1 MSAVAFTLQLL
12 PSTKLPEAARLLVV
26 KTDLLLL
33 DRPHPYSFAMS
44 DPSVL
49 RELVIVLTAT
59 IAIVFVFQKLR
70 LPNIVGFL
78 LAGVIIGPHGFQ
90 LIQSVGQVENL
101 AEIGV
106 VLLLFT
112 IGLEFSLETILS
124 VQRRVV
130 WAGLL
135 QVVLTTLVVLA
146 VACLLGASVEVG
158 LFYGFLVSL
167 SSTAI
172 VLRIYHDRGE
182 INSLQGRLASG
193 LLLFQDLCVVPMM
206 LLIPV
211 LAGSGKDSIFLI
223 VWVLAKSLIT
233 LVVIVWTARK
243 LLPRLLHQVAL
254 LRNREIFVLFVV
266 LVCFGTAW
274 LTSESGL
281 SLALGALVA
290 GLVISESELS
300 HQIVADILPLRDC
313 FSGIFFISVGM
324 LLNLGILSQDFRIA
338 LLELLLMIGIKS
350 LVLFGVFWWLYRSVR
365 LGVVLGLGLAQIGEF
380 SFVLAK
386 AGINFQLLSPADGQ
400 IFLAASILSMMATPF
415 LIHWSHAWAFG
426 FEGLFKDIGFNRSTS
441 GGANETPSATGHVI
455 VVGYGLN
462 GQNLARVLKEVGIP
476 YRVLEMDPDLVRSA
490 KAGGEPISF
499 GDGTRPE
506 LLQQVGIEK
515 ARVLVVAIS
524 DPAATARLVSQ
535 ARRLRT
541 DLYIIVRTRYVA
553 EIDHLYRLGANQV
566 IPEEFETSV
575 EIFARVLQEYHIPRN
590 VISLQVDLIRKEHYG
605 TLRGIQLQGKQLDAL
620 SQFLVGTTSDI
631 FSIIEKSPAIGR
643 SLEEINLPSRSG
655 VSVIAVVRDGKSYPN
670 VDNDFKLAV
679 GDMLVLLGGHKALDE
694 AAQILNPSRDNNAS

>member
-1 MSAVAFTLQLL
+1 
-12 PSTKLPEAARLLVV
+12 
-26 KTDLLLL
+26 
-33 DRPHPYSFAMS
+33 MS
-44 DPSVL
+44 DPHFL
-49 RELVIVLTAT
+49 RELIIVLTAT
-59 IAIVFVFQKLR
+59 IAIVFIFQKLR
-70 LPNIVGFL
+70 LPTIVGFL
-78 LAGVIIGPHGFQ
+78 LTGVIIGPHGFQ
-90 LIQSVGQVENL
+90 LIQSVDQVETL

-146 VACLLGASVEVG
+146 VARLLGASVEVG

-182 INSLQGRLASG
+182 IDSLQGRLASG

-206 LLIPV
+206 LLLPV
-211 LAGSGKDSIFLI
+211 LAGSGQDSIFLI

-233 LVVIVWTARK
+233 LVAIVWTARQ

-274 LTSESGL
+274 LTSETGL

-313 FSGIFFISVGM
+313 FSGIFFISIGM
-324 LLNLGILSQDFRIA
+324 LLNLGLLSQDFRIT

-350 LVLFGVFWWLYRSVR
+350 LVLFAVFWWLYRSIR

-386 AGINFQLLSPADGQ
+386 AGINFRLLSPADGQ

-415 LIHWSHAWAFG
+415 LIQWAHAWAFG
-426 FEGLFKDIGFNRSTS
+426 FEGLFNKDTVFNGSRS
-441 GGANETPSATGHVI
+441 GEAKETASATGHVI

-506 LLQQVGIEK
+506 ILQQVDIEK

-541 DLYIIVRTRYVA
+541 DLYIIVRTRYVV
-553 EIDHLYRLGANQV
+553 EIDRLYRLGANQV

-605 TLRGIQLQGKQLDAL
+605 TLRGIRLQGKQLDAL

-631 FSIIEKSPAIGR
+631 FSIVEASPAVGK
-643 SLEEINLPSRSG
+643 SLEEINLPLRSG

-670 VDNDFKLAV
+670 VGDDFKLAV
-679 GDMLVLLGGHKALDE
+679 GDMLVLLGGHKALDD
-694 AAQILNPSRDNNAS
+694 AAQILNPAGDSQS

>member
-1 MSAVAFTLQLL
+1 
-12 PSTKLPEAARLLVV
+12 
-26 KTDLLLL
+26 
-33 DRPHPYSFAMS
+33 MS
-44 DPSVL
+44 DPNFL

-59 IAIVFVFQKLR
+59 IAIVFIFQKLR

-78 LAGVIIGPHGFQ
+78 LTGVIIGPHGFQ
-90 LIQSVGQVENL
+90 LIQSVDQVETL

-146 VACLLGASVEVG
+146 VARLLGASVEVG

-172 VLRIYHDRGE
+172 VLRIYHDRGD

-206 LLIPV
+206 LLLPV
-211 LAGSGKDSIFLI
+211 LAGSGQDSIFLI

-233 LVVIVWTARK
+233 LVAIVWTARK

-313 FSGIFFISVGM
+313 FSGIFFISIGM
-324 LLNLGILSQDFRIA
+324 LLNLGLLSQDFRIT

-350 LVLFGVFWWLYRSVR
+350 TVLFAVFWWLYRSIR
-365 LGVVLGLGLAQIGEF
+365 LGVVLGLSLAQIGEF

-386 AGINFQLLSPADGQ
+386 AGINYKLLSPADGQ

-415 LIHWSHAWAFG
+415 LIQWAHAWAFG
-426 FEGLFKDIGFNRSTS
+426 FEGLFKDTGFNRSTS
-441 GGANETPSATGHVI
+441 GGAIETASATGHVI

-462 GQNLARVLKEVGIP
+462 GQNLARVLNEVGIP
-476 YRVLEMDPDLVRSA
+476 YRVLEMDPDLVLSA

-506 LLQQVGIEK
+506 ILQQVGIEK
-515 ARVLVVAIS
+515 ARILVVAIS

-553 EIDHLYRLGANQV
+553 EIDRLYRLGANQV

-605 TLRGIQLQGKQLDAL
+605 TLRGIRLQGKQLDAL

-631 FSIIEKSPAIGR
+631 FSIVEASSAIGK
-643 SLEEINLPSRSG
+643 SLEEINLPLRSG

-670 VDNDFKLAV
+670 VGNDFKLAV
-679 GDMLVLLGGHKALDE
+679 GDMLVLLGGHKALDD
-694 AAQILNPSRDNNAS
+694 AAQILNPAGDNQS

>member
-1 MSAVAFTLQLL
+1 
-12 PSTKLPEAARLLVV
+12 
-26 KTDLLLL
+26 
-33 DRPHPYSFAMS
+33 MS

-146 VACLLGASVEVG
+146 VARLLGASVEVG

-206 LLIPV
+206 LLLPV
-211 LAGSGKDSIFLI
+211 LAGSGQDSIFLI

-350 LVLFGVFWWLYRSVR
+350 LVLFAVFWWLYRSVR

-386 AGINFQLLSPADGQ
+386 AGINFKLLSPADGQ

-631 FSIIEKSPAIGR
+631 FSIIEKSPAVGK

-679 GDMLVLLGGHKALDE
+679 GDMLVLLGGHKALDD
-694 AAQILNPSRDNNAS
+694 AAQILNPSGDNNAS

>member
-1 MSAVAFTLQLL
+1 
-12 PSTKLPEAARLLVV
+12 
-26 KTDLLLL
+26 
-33 DRPHPYSFAMS
+33 MS
-44 DPSVL
+44 DPSFL

-206 LLIPV
+206 LLLPV
-211 LAGSGKDSIFLI
+211 LAGSGQDSIFLI

-350 LVLFGVFWWLYRSVR
+350 LVLFAVFWWLYRSVR

-506 LLQQVGIEK
+506 LLQQVGIAK

-631 FSIIEKSPAIGR
+631 FSIIEKSPAVGK

-679 GDMLVLLGGHKALDE
+679 GDMLVLLGGHKALDD
-694 AAQILNPSRDNNAS
+694 AAQILNPSGDNNAS

>member
-1 MSAVAFTLQLL
+1 
-12 PSTKLPEAARLLVV
+12 
-26 KTDLLLL
+26 
-33 DRPHPYSFAMS
+33 MS
-44 DPSVL
+44 DPSFL
-49 RELVIVLTAT
+49 RELIIVLTAT

-78 LAGVIIGPHGFQ
+78 LTGVIIGPHGFQ
-90 LIQSVGQVENL
+90 LIQSVDQVETL

-135 QVVLTTLVVLA
+135 QVALTTLVVLA
-146 VACLLGASVEVG
+146 VARLLGASVEVG
-158 LFYGFLVSL
+158 IFYGFLVSL

-206 LLIPV
+206 LLLPV
-211 LAGSGKDSIFLI
+211 LAGSGQDSIFLI

-233 LVVIVWTARK
+233 LVAIVWTARK

-274 LTSESGL
+274 LTSETGL

-313 FSGIFFISVGM
+313 FSGIFFISIGM
-324 LLNLGILSQDFRIA
+324 LLNLGLLSQDFRIT

-350 LVLFGVFWWLYRSVR
+350 MVLFAVFWWLYRSIR

-386 AGINFQLLSPADGQ
+386 AGMNYKLLSPADGQ

-415 LIHWSHAWAFG
+415 LIQWAHAWAFG
-426 FEGLFKDIGFNRSTS
+426 FEGLFKDTGFNRSTS
-441 GGANETPSATGHVI
+441 GGANETASATGHVI

-462 GQNLARVLKEVGIP
+462 GQNLARVLKEVSIP

-490 KAGGEPISF
+490 KADGEPISF

-506 LLQQVGIEK
+506 ILQQVGIET

-553 EIDHLYRLGANQV
+553 EIDRLYRLGANQV

-575 EIFARVLQEYHIPRN
+575 EIFAHVLQEYHVPRN
-590 VISLQVDLIRKEHYG
+590 VISLQVDLIRKAHYG
-605 TLRGIQLQGKQLDAL
+605 TLRGIRLQGKQLDAL

-631 FSIIEKSPAIGR
+631 FSIVEASPAVGK

-670 VDNDFKLAV
+670 VGNDFKLAV
-679 GDMLVLLGGHKALDE
+679 GDMLVLLGGHKALDD
-694 AAQILNPSRDNNAS
+694 AAQILKPAGDNQS

>member
-1 MSAVAFTLQLL
+1 
-12 PSTKLPEAARLLVV
+12 
-26 KTDLLLL
+26 
-33 DRPHPYSFAMS
+33 MS

-206 LLIPV
+206 LLLPV
-211 LAGSGKDSIFLI
+211 LAGSGQDSIFLI

-274 LTSESGL
+274 LTSETGL

-350 LVLFGVFWWLYRSVR
+350 LVLFAVFWWLYRSVR

-386 AGINFQLLSPADGQ
+386 AGIDFKLLSPADGQ
-400 IFLAASILSMMATPF
+400 IFLAASILSMIATPF

-441 GGANETPSATGHVI
+441 GGANETLSATGHVI

-631 FSIIEKSPAIGR
+631 FSIIEKSPAVGK

-679 GDMLVLLGGHKALDE
+679 GDMLVLLGGHKALDD
-694 AAQILNPSRDNNAS
+694 AAQILNPSGDNNVS

>member
-1 MSAVAFTLQLL
+1 
-12 PSTKLPEAARLLVV
+12 
-26 KTDLLLL
+26 
-33 DRPHPYSFAMS
+33 MS
-44 DPSVL
+44 DPNFL

-78 LAGVIIGPHGFQ
+78 LTGVIIGPHGFQ
-90 LIQSVGQVENL
+90 LIQSVDQVEIL

-135 QVVLTTLVVLA
+135 QVMLTTLVVLA
-146 VACLLGASVEVG
+146 VARLLGASVEVG

-206 LLIPV
+206 LLLPV
-211 LAGSGKDSIFLI
+211 LAGSGQDSIFLI

-233 LVVIVWTARK
+233 LVAIVWTARK

-266 LVCFGTAW
+266 LVCLGTAW
-274 LTSESGL
+274 LTSETGL

-313 FSGIFFISVGM
+313 FSGIFFISIGM
-324 LLNLGILSQDFRIA
+324 LLNLGLLSQDLRIT

-350 LVLFGVFWWLYRSVR
+350 LVLFAVFWWLYRSIR

-386 AGINFQLLSPADGQ
+386 AGINFKLLSPGDGQ

-415 LIHWSHAWAFG
+415 LIQWVHAWSFG
-426 FEGLFKDIGFNRSTS
+426 FEGLFKDTGFNRSTS
-441 GGANETPSATGHVI
+441 GGANETASATGHVI

-462 GQNLARVLKEVGIP
+462 GQNLARVLKEVSIP

-490 KAGGEPISF
+490 KAGGEPITF

-506 LLQQVGIEK
+506 ILQQVDIEK

-553 EIDHLYRLGANQV
+553 EIDRLYRLGANQV

-605 TLRGIQLQGKQLDAL
+605 TLRGIRLQGKQLDAL

-631 FSIIEKSPAIGR
+631 FSIVEASPAVGK
-643 SLEEINLPSRSG
+643 SLEEINLPLRSG

-670 VDNDFKLAV
+670 VGNDFKLAV
-679 GDMLVLLGGHKALDE
+679 SDMLVLLGGHKALDD
-694 AAQILNPSRDNNAS
+694 AAQILNPAGDKQS

>member
-1 MSAVAFTLQLL
+1 
-12 PSTKLPEAARLLVV
+12 
-26 KTDLLLL
+26 
-33 DRPHPYSFAMS
+33 MS
-44 DPSVL
+44 DPNFL

-59 IAIVFVFQKLR
+59 IAIVFIFQKLR

-78 LAGVIIGPHGFQ
+78 LTGVIIGPHGFQ
-90 LIQSVGQVENL
+90 LIQSVDQVETL

-146 VACLLGASVEVG
+146 VARLLGASVEVG

-172 VLRIYHDRGE
+172 VLRIYHDRGD

-206 LLIPV
+206 LLLPV
-211 LAGSGKDSIFLI
+211 LAGSGQDSIFLI

-233 LVVIVWTARK
+233 LVAIVWTARK

-313 FSGIFFISVGM
+313 FSGIFFISIGM
-324 LLNLGILSQDFRIA
+324 LLNLGLLSQDFRIT

-350 LVLFGVFWWLYRSVR
+350 TVLFAVFWWLYRSIR
-365 LGVVLGLGLAQIGEF
+365 LGVVLGLSLAQIGEF

-386 AGINFQLLSPADGQ
+386 AGINYKLLSPADGQ

-415 LIHWSHAWAFG
+415 LIQWAHAWAFG
-426 FEGLFKDIGFNRSTS
+426 FEGLFKDTGFNRSTS
-441 GGANETPSATGHVI
+441 GGAIETASATGHVI

-462 GQNLARVLKEVGIP
+462 GQNLARVLNEVGIP

-506 LLQQVGIEK
+506 ILQQVGIEK
-515 ARVLVVAIS
+515 ARILVVAIS

-553 EIDHLYRLGANQV
+553 EIDRLYRLGANQV

-605 TLRGIQLQGKQLDAL
+605 TLRGIRLQGKQLDAL

-631 FSIIEKSPAIGR
+631 FSIVEASSAIGK
-643 SLEEINLPSRSG
+643 SLEEINLPLRSG

-670 VDNDFKLAV
+670 VGNDFKLAV
-679 GDMLVLLGGHKALDE
+679 GDMLVLLGGHKALDD
-694 AAQILNPSRDNNAS
+694 AAQILNPAGDNQS

>member
-1 MSAVAFTLQLL
+1 
-12 PSTKLPEAARLLVV
+12 
-26 KTDLLLL
+26 
-33 DRPHPYSFAMS
+33 MS
-44 DPSVL
+44 DPNFL

-78 LAGVIIGPHGFQ
+78 LTGVIIGPHGFQ
-90 LIQSVGQVENL
+90 LIQSVDQVETL

-135 QVVLTTLVVLA
+135 QVVLTILVVLA

-193 LLLFQDLCVVPMM
+193 LLLFQDLCVVPMV
-206 LLIPV
+206 LLLPV
-211 LAGSGKDSIFLI
+211 LAGSGQDSIFLI

-233 LVVIVWTARK
+233 LVAIVWTARK

-324 LLNLGILSQDFRIA
+324 LLNLGLLSQDFRIT

-350 LVLFGVFWWLYRSVR
+350 LVLFAVFWWLYRSIR

-380 SFVLAK
+380 SFILAK
-386 AGINFQLLSPADGQ
+386 AGINYKLLSPADGQ

-415 LIHWSHAWAFG
+415 LIQWAHAWAFG
-426 FEGLFKDIGFNRSTS
+426 FEGLFKDTGFNRSTS
-441 GGANETPSATGHVI
+441 GGANETASATGHVI

-462 GQNLARVLKEVGIP
+462 GQNLARVLKEVSIP

-506 LLQQVGIEK
+506 ILQQVGIET

-553 EIDHLYRLGANQV
+553 EIDRLYRLGANQV

-590 VISLQVDLIRKEHYG
+590 VISLQVDLIRREHYG
-605 TLRGIQLQGKQLDAL
+605 TLRGIRLQGKQLDAL

-631 FSIIEKSPAIGR
+631 FSIVEASPAIGK
-643 SLEEINLPSRSG
+643 SLEEINLPLRSG

-670 VDNDFKLAV
+670 VGNDFKLAV
-679 GDMLVLLGGHKALDE
+679 GDMLVLLGGHKALDD
-694 AAQILNPSRDNNAS
+694 AAQILNPAGDNQS

>member
-1 MSAVAFTLQLL
+1 
-12 PSTKLPEAARLLVV
+12 
-26 KTDLLLL
+26 
-33 DRPHPYSFAMS
+33 MS
-44 DPSVL
+44 DPNFL
-49 RELVIVLTAT
+49 RELIIVLTAT

-78 LAGVIIGPHGFQ
+78 LTGVIIGPHGFQ
-90 LIQSVGQVENL
+90 LIQSVDEVETL

-146 VACLLGASVEVG
+146 VARLLGASVEVG

-206 LLIPV
+206 LLLPV
-211 LAGSGKDSIFLI
+211 LAGSGQDSIFFI

-233 LVVIVWTARK
+233 LVAIVWTARK
-243 LLPRLLHQVAL
+243 LLPQLLHQVAL

-274 LTSESGL
+274 LTSETGL

-313 FSGIFFISVGM
+313 FSGIFFISIGM
-324 LLNLGILSQDFRIA
+324 LLNLGLLSQDFRIT

-350 LVLFGVFWWLYRSVR
+350 LVLFAVFWWLYRSIR

-386 AGINFQLLSPADGQ
+386 AGINFKLLSPADGQ

-415 LIHWSHAWAFG
+415 LIQWAHAWAFG
-426 FEGLFKDIGFNRSTS
+426 FEGLFKDTGFNRSTS
-441 GGANETPSATGHVI
+441 GGANETASATGHVI

-462 GQNLARVLKEVGIP
+462 GQNLARVLKEVSIP

-490 KAGGEPISF
+490 TADGEPISF

-506 LLQQVGIEK
+506 ILQQVGIET

-553 EIDHLYRLGANQV
+553 EIDHLYGLGANQV

-575 EIFARVLQEYHIPRN
+575 EIFAHVLQEYHVPRN

-631 FSIIEKSPAIGR
+631 FSIVEASPAIGK
-643 SLEEINLPSRSG
+643 SLEEITLPLRSG

-670 VDNDFKLAV
+670 VGNDFKLAV
-679 GDMLVLLGGHKALDE
+679 GDMLVLLGGHKALDD
-694 AAQILNPSRDNNAS
+694 AAQILNPAGDNQS

>member
-1 MSAVAFTLQLL
+1 
-12 PSTKLPEAARLLVV
+12 
-26 KTDLLLL
+26 
-33 DRPHPYSFAMS
+33 MS
-44 DPSVL
+44 DPNFL

-78 LAGVIIGPHGFQ
+78 LTGVIIGPHGFQ
-90 LIQSVGQVENL
+90 LIQSVDQVETL

-135 QVVLTTLVVLA
+135 QVVLTILVVLA

-193 LLLFQDLCVVPMM
+193 LLLFQDLCVVPMV
-206 LLIPV
+206 LLLPV
-211 LAGSGKDSIFLI
+211 LAGSGQDSIFLI

-233 LVVIVWTARK
+233 LVAIVWTARK

-324 LLNLGILSQDFRIA
+324 LLNLGLLSQDFRIT

-350 LVLFGVFWWLYRSVR
+350 LVLFAVFWWLYRSIR

-380 SFVLAK
+380 SFILAK
-386 AGINFQLLSPADGQ
+386 AGINYKLLSPADGQ

-415 LIHWSHAWAFG
+415 LIQWAHAWAFG
-426 FEGLFKDIGFNRSTS
+426 FEGIFKDTGFNRSTS
-441 GGANETPSATGHVI
+441 GGANETASATGHVI

-462 GQNLARVLKEVGIP
+462 GQNLARVLKEVSIP

-506 LLQQVGIEK
+506 ILQQVGIET

-553 EIDHLYRLGANQV
+553 EIDRLYRLGANQV
-566 IPEEFETSV
+566 IPEEFETFRRDFCPC
-575 EIFARVLQEYHIPRN
+575 FAR
-590 VISLQVDLIRKEHYG
+590 ISYPAQCDLASGGSDPQG
-605 TLRGIQLQGKQLDAL
+605 TLRYIAWPPASGETAGRAESISRGNHKRYLFHRRSITCHRQELGRDQPAL
-620 SQFLVGTTSDI
+620 AKRGVRHRCG
-631 FSIIEKSPAIGR
+631 
-643 SLEEINLPSRSG
+643 SR
-655 VSVIAVVRDGKSYPN
+655 R
-670 VDNDFKLAV
+670 
-679 GDMLVLLGGHKALDE
+679 
-694 AAQILNPSRDNNAS
+694 QILPQCWQRL

>member
-1 MSAVAFTLQLL
+1 
-12 PSTKLPEAARLLVV
+12 
-26 KTDLLLL
+26 
-33 DRPHPYSFAMS
+33 MS

-206 LLIPV
+206 LLLPV
-211 LAGSGKDSIFLI
+211 LAGSGQDSIFLI

-350 LVLFGVFWWLYRSVR
+350 LVLFAVFWWLYRSVR

-386 AGINFQLLSPADGQ
+386 AGINFKLLSPADGQ

-631 FSIIEKSPAIGR
+631 FSIIEKSPAVGK

-679 GDMLVLLGGHKALDE
+679 GDMLVLLGGHKALDD
-694 AAQILNPSRDNNAS
+694 AAQILNPSGDNNAS

>member
-1 MSAVAFTLQLL
+1 
-12 PSTKLPEAARLLVV
+12 
-26 KTDLLLL
+26 
-33 DRPHPYSFAMS
+33 MS
-44 DPSVL
+44 DSNFL
-49 RELVIVLTAT
+49 RELIIVLTAT

-78 LAGVIIGPHGFQ
+78 LTGVIIGPHGFQ
-90 LIQSVGQVENL
+90 LIQSVDQVETL

-146 VACLLGASVEVG
+146 VARLLGASVEVG

-172 VLRIYHDRGE
+172 VLRMYHDRGE

-206 LLIPV
+206 LLLPV
-211 LAGSGKDSIFLI
+211 LAGSGQDSIFLI

-233 LVVIVWTARK
+233 LVAIVWTARK

-274 LTSESGL
+274 LTSETGL

-313 FSGIFFISVGM
+313 FSGIFFISIGM
-324 LLNLGILSQDFRIA
+324 LLNLALLSQDFRIT

-350 LVLFGVFWWLYRSVR
+350 MVLFAVFWWLYRSIR

-386 AGINFQLLSPADGQ
+386 AGMNYKLLSPADGQ

-415 LIHWSHAWAFG
+415 LIQWAHAWAFG
-426 FEGLFKDIGFNRSTS
+426 FEGLFKDTGFNRSTS
-441 GGANETPSATGHVI
+441 GGANETASATGHVI

-462 GQNLARVLKEVGIP
+462 GQNLARVLKEVSIP

-490 KAGGEPISF
+490 KADGEPISF

-506 LLQQVGIEK
+506 ILQQVGIET

-553 EIDHLYRLGANQV
+553 EIDRLYRLGANQV

-575 EIFARVLQEYHIPRN
+575 EIFAHVLQEYHVPRN
-590 VISLQVDLIRKEHYG
+590 VISLQVDLIRKAHYG
-605 TLRGIQLQGKQLDAL
+605 TLRGIRLQGKQLDAL

-631 FSIIEKSPAIGR
+631 FSIVEASPAVGK
-643 SLEEINLPSRSG
+643 SLEEINLPLRSG

-670 VDNDFKLAV
+670 VGNDFKLAV
-679 GDMLVLLGGHKALDE
+679 GDMLVLLGGHKALDD
-694 AAQILNPSRDNNAS
+694 AAQILKPAGDNQS

>member
-1 MSAVAFTLQLL
+1 
-12 PSTKLPEAARLLVV
+12 
-26 KTDLLLL
+26 
-33 DRPHPYSFAMS
+33 MS
-44 DPSVL
+44 DPNFL

-78 LAGVIIGPHGFQ
+78 LTGVIIGPHGFQ
-90 LIQSVGQVENL
+90 LIQSVDQVETL

-146 VACLLGASVEVG
+146 VARLLGASVEVG

-206 LLIPV
+206 LLLPV
-211 LAGSGKDSIFLI
+211 LAGSGQDSIFLI

-233 LVVIVWTARK
+233 LVAIVWTARK

-313 FSGIFFISVGM
+313 FSGIFFISIGM
-324 LLNLGILSQDFRIA
+324 LLNLGLLSQDFRIT

-350 LVLFGVFWWLYRSVR
+350 LVLFAVFWWLYRSIR

-386 AGINFQLLSPADGQ
+386 AGINFKLLSPADGQ

-415 LIHWSHAWAFG
+415 LIQWAHAWAFG
-426 FEGLFKDIGFNRSTS
+426 FEGLFKDTGFNRSTS
-441 GGANETPSATGHVI
+441 GGANETASATGHVI

-462 GQNLARVLKEVGIP
+462 GQNLARVLKEVSIP

-506 LLQQVGIEK
+506 ILQQVGIEK

-590 VISLQVDLIRKEHYG
+590 VISLQVDLIRREHYG
-605 TLRGIQLQGKQLDAL
+605 TLRGIRLQGKQLDAL

-631 FSIIEKSPAIGR
+631 FSIVEASPAVGK
-643 SLEEINLPSRSG
+643 SLEEINLPLRSG

-670 VDNDFKLAV
+670 VGNDFKLAV
-679 GDMLVLLGGHKALDE
+679 GDMLVLLGGHKALDD
-694 AAQILNPSRDNNAS
+694 AAQILNPAGDNQS

>member
-1 MSAVAFTLQLL
+1 
-12 PSTKLPEAARLLVV
+12 
-26 KTDLLLL
+26 
-33 DRPHPYSFAMS
+33 MS
-44 DPSVL
+44 DPNFL
-49 RELVIVLTAT
+49 RELIIVLTAT

-78 LAGVIIGPHGFQ
+78 LTGVIIGPHGFQ
-90 LIQSVGQVENL
+90 LIQSVDEVETL

-146 VACLLGASVEVG
+146 VARLLGASVEVG

-206 LLIPV
+206 LLLPV
-211 LAGSGKDSIFLI
+211 LAGSGQDSIFFI

-233 LVVIVWTARK
+233 LVAIVWTARK
-243 LLPRLLHQVAL
+243 LLPQLLHQVAL

-274 LTSESGL
+274 LTSETGL

-313 FSGIFFISVGM
+313 FSGIFFISIGM
-324 LLNLGILSQDFRIA
+324 LLNLGLLSQDFRIT
-338 LLELLLMIGIKS
+338 LFELLLMIGIKS
-350 LVLFGVFWWLYRSVR
+350 LVLFAVFWWLYRSIR

-386 AGINFQLLSPADGQ
+386 AGINFKLLSPADGQ

-415 LIHWSHAWAFG
+415 LIQWAHTWAFG
-426 FEGLFKDIGFNRSTS
+426 FEGLFKDIGFNRST
-441 GGANETPSATGHVI
+441 GDGANETASATGHVI

-462 GQNLARVLKEVGIP
+462 GQNLAQVLKEVSIP

-506 LLQQVGIEK
+506 ILQQVGIDK

-524 DPAATARLVSQ
+524 DPATTARLVSQ

-590 VISLQVDLIRKEHYG
+590 VISLQVDLIRREHYG
-605 TLRGIQLQGKQLDAL
+605 TLRGIRLQGKRLDAL

-631 FSIIEKSPAIGR
+631 FSIVEASPAIGK
-643 SLEEINLPSRSG
+643 SLEEINLPLRSG

-670 VDNDFKLAV
+670 VGNDFKLAV
-679 GDMLVLLGGHKALDE
+679 GDMLVLLGGHKALDD
-694 AAQILNPSRDNNAS
+694 AAQILNPPGDNQS

>member
-1 MSAVAFTLQLL
+1 
-12 PSTKLPEAARLLVV
+12 
-26 KTDLLLL
+26 
-33 DRPHPYSFAMS
+33 MS
-44 DPSVL
+44 DSNFL
-49 RELVIVLTAT
+49 RELIIVLTAT

-78 LAGVIIGPHGFQ
+78 LTGVIIGPHGFQ
-90 LIQSVGQVENL
+90 LIQSVDEVETL

-135 QVVLTTLVVLA
+135 QVLLTTLVVLA
-146 VACLLGASVEVG
+146 VARLLGASVEMG
-158 LFYGFLVSL
+158 IFYGFLVSL

-206 LLIPV
+206 LLLPV
-211 LAGSGKDSIFLI
+211 LAGSGQDSIFLI

-233 LVVIVWTARK
+233 LVAIVWTARK

-274 LTSESGL
+274 LTSETGL

-313 FSGIFFISVGM
+313 FSGIFFISIGM
-324 LLNLGILSQDFRIA
+324 LLNLALLSQDFRIT

-350 LVLFGVFWWLYRSVR
+350 MVLFAVFWWLYRSIR

-386 AGINFQLLSPADGQ
+386 AGINFKLLSPADGQ

-415 LIHWSHAWAFG
+415 LIQWAHAWAFG
-426 FEGLFKDIGFNRSTS
+426 FEGLFKDTGFNRSTS
-441 GGANETPSATGHVI
+441 GGANETASATGHVI

-462 GQNLARVLKEVGIP
+462 GQNLARVLKEVSIP

-490 KAGGEPISF
+490 KADGEPISF

-506 LLQQVGIEK
+506 ILQQVGIET

-553 EIDHLYRLGANQV
+553 EIDRLYRLGANQV

-575 EIFARVLQEYHIPRN
+575 EIFAHVLQEYHVPRN
-590 VISLQVDLIRKEHYG
+590 VISLQVDLIRKAHYG
-605 TLRGIQLQGKQLDAL
+605 TLRGIRLQGKQLDAL

-631 FSIIEKSPAIGR
+631 FSIVEASPAVGK
-643 SLEEINLPSRSG
+643 SLEEINLPLRSG

-670 VDNDFKLAV
+670 VGNDFKLAV
-679 GDMLVLLGGHKALDE
+679 GDMLVLLGGHKALDD
-694 AAQILNPSRDNNAS
+694 AAQILKPAGDNQS

>member
-1 MSAVAFTLQLL
+1 
-12 PSTKLPEAARLLVV
+12 
-26 KTDLLLL
+26 
-33 DRPHPYSFAMS
+33 MS

-206 LLIPV
+206 LLLPV
-211 LAGSGKDSIFLI
+211 LAGSGQDSIFLI

-350 LVLFGVFWWLYRSVR
+350 LVLFAVFWWLYRSVR

-386 AGINFQLLSPADGQ
+386 AGINFQLLSAADGQ

-506 LLQQVGIEK
+506 LLQQVGIAK

-631 FSIIEKSPAIGR
+631 FSIIEKSPAVGK
-643 SLEEINLPSRSG
+643 SLGEINLPSRSG

-679 GDMLVLLGGHKALDE
+679 GDMLVLLGGHKALDD
-694 AAQILNPSRDNNAS
+694 AAQILNPSGDNNAS

>member
-1 MSAVAFTLQLL
+1 
-12 PSTKLPEAARLLVV
+12 
-26 KTDLLLL
+26 
-33 DRPHPYSFAMS
+33 MS
-44 DPSVL
+44 DPNFL

-78 LAGVIIGPHGFQ
+78 LTGVIIGPHGFQ
-90 LIQSVGQVENL
+90 LIQSVDQVEIL

-146 VACLLGASVEVG
+146 VARLLGASVEVG

-206 LLIPV
+206 LLLPV
-211 LAGSGKDSIFLI
+211 LAGSGQDSIFLI

-233 LVVIVWTARK
+233 LVAIVWTARK

-266 LVCFGTAW
+266 LVCLGTAW
-274 LTSESGL
+274 LTSETGL

-313 FSGIFFISVGM
+313 FSGIFFISIGM
-324 LLNLGILSQDFRIA
+324 LLNLGLLSQDLRIT

-350 LVLFGVFWWLYRSVR
+350 LVLFAVFWWLYRSIR

-386 AGINFQLLSPADGQ
+386 AGINFKLLSPGDGQ

-415 LIHWSHAWAFG
+415 LIQWVHAWSFG
-426 FEGLFKDIGFNRSTS
+426 FEGLFKDTGFNRSTS
-441 GGANETPSATGHVI
+441 GGANETASATGHVI

-462 GQNLARVLKEVGIP
+462 GQNLARVLKEVSIP

-490 KAGGEPISF
+490 KAGGEPITF

-506 LLQQVGIEK
+506 ILQQVDIEK

-553 EIDHLYRLGANQV
+553 EIDRLYRLGANQV

-605 TLRGIQLQGKQLDAL
+605 TLRGIRLQGKQLDAL

-631 FSIIEKSPAIGR
+631 FSIVEASPAVGK
-643 SLEEINLPSRSG
+643 SLEEINLPLRSG

-670 VDNDFKLAV
+670 VGNDFKLAV
-679 GDMLVLLGGHKALDE
+679 SDMLVLLGGHKALDD
-694 AAQILNPSRDNNAS
+694 AAQILNPAGDKQS

>member
-1 MSAVAFTLQLL
+1 
-12 PSTKLPEAARLLVV
+12 
-26 KTDLLLL
+26 
-33 DRPHPYSFAMS
+33 MS
-44 DPSVL
+44 DPNFL

-78 LAGVIIGPHGFQ
+78 LTGVIIGPHGFQ
-90 LIQSVGQVENL
+90 LIQSVDEVETL

-146 VACLLGASVEVG
+146 VARLLGASVEVG

-206 LLIPV
+206 LLLPV
-211 LAGSGKDSIFLI
+211 LAGSGQDSIFLI

-233 LVVIVWTARK
+233 LVAIVWTARK

-274 LTSESGL
+274 LTSETGL

-313 FSGIFFISVGM
+313 FSGIFFISIGM
-324 LLNLGILSQDFRIA
+324 LLNLGLLSQDFRIT

-350 LVLFGVFWWLYRSVR
+350 LVLFAVFWWLYRSIR

-386 AGINFQLLSPADGQ
+386 AGINFKLLSPADGQ

-415 LIHWSHAWAFG
+415 LIQWAHAWAFG

-441 GGANETPSATGHVI
+441 GGANETASATGHVI

-462 GQNLARVLKEVGIP
+462 GQNLARVLKEVSIP

-506 LLQQVGIEK
+506 ILQQVGIEK

-605 TLRGIQLQGKQLDAL
+605 TLRGIRLQGKQLDAL

-631 FSIIEKSPAIGR
+631 FSIVEASPAIGK
-643 SLEEINLPSRSG
+643 SLEEINLPLRSG

-670 VDNDFKLAV
+670 VGNDFKLAV
-679 GDMLVLLGGHKALDE
+679 GDMLVLLGGHKALDD
-694 AAQILNPSRDNNAS
+694 AAQILNPAGDNQS